1 MELYKVS
8 YPPTAYRLIGSL
20 PISRMQGLN
29 RPLPILTRARSLYHI
44 GDLTVEQAYKEASK
58 MKENPVGELV
68 KNSYRETSTRELSLE
83 ERVNLI
89 LNRR

>member
-1 MELYKVS
+1 MDLYKVS
-8 YPPTAYRLIGSL
+8 YPPTAYRLIGSP
-20 PISRMQGLN
+20 PISQMRGLN
-29 RPLPILTRARSLYHI
+29 RPLSILTRARSLYHI
-44 GDLTVEQAYKEASK
+44 GNLSADQAYKQVSK
-58 MKENPVGELV
+58 MKENPVGVLV